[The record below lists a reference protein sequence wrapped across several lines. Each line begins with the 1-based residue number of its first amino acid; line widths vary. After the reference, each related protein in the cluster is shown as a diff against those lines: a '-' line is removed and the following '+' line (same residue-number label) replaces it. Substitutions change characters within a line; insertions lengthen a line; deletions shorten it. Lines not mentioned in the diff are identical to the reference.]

1 MTATLL
7 APRSVTTKSHDA
19 TISALRTFNALFPQ
33 SEPVQHE
40 SRALP
45 LQRISATLARVNEP
59 VQTQRNVGGGLM
71 RASVIRA
78 PRNTATMQS
87 FHQAVRTHDK
97 SSLSPIDRDHLGER
111 LRAMYGQLREEPL
124 PPRLQDLV
132 QQLAQ
137 TSPE

>member
-1 MTATLL
+1 
-7 APRSVTTKSHDA
+7 
-19 TISALRTFNALFPQ
+19 
-33 SEPVQHE
+33 
-40 SRALP
+40 
-45 LQRISATLARVNEP
+45 
-59 VQTQRNVGGGLM
+59 M

-87 FHQAVRTHDK
+87 FHQAVRKHDK